1 MHTPVKFKRMQELA
15 AELSDRLDQLES
27 GLLSKSQLED
37 LTEHSRELYERLVVL
52 RFKAYNQEVKPEV
65 EANERPIDKPNED
78 SVSEPKEAPLSIP
91 AFRIELSAADPT
103 PAASP
108 VAELEEEK
116 EPVQDTRQVSL
127 IDAIEEVSK
136 EAEETTVSIQE
147 TIAQAQKNAG
157 PSLHDKLTQQF
168 AGTESIGQRMEHTPI
183 SDLKKAITLNQRF
196 QFSRELFKG
205 NNQDYEMAIDK
216 LNTVDREEAMNHLES
231 LRNRYTWNNEDMV
244 TNDFV
249 ELVTRRHQ

>member
-65 EANERPIDKPNED
+65 APHETPVNIPNEP
-78 SVSEPKEAPLSIP
+78 SVKEPEEAPINIP
-91 AFRIELSAADPT
+91 AFRIELSAEEPVADYS
-103 PAASP
+103 PAAVP
-108 VAELEEEK
+108 EEEK
-116 EPVQDTRQVSL
+116 EPAHDTRQVSL

-136 EAEETTVSIQE
+136 EAEETTSSIQE

-168 AGTESIGQRMEHTPI
+168 ASTESIGQRMEHTPI

-216 LNTVDREEAMNHLES
+216 LNTADREEAMKHLDS